1 MIINFNKLGTV
12 CEHNILAQ
20 VELVIEGYFDLARNT
35 TRPFSDHQTSVQDLT
50 YFHLPH
56 IVSY

>member
-1 MIINFNKLGTV
+1 MIRNFNKSGTV
-12 CEHNILAQ
+12 CKHNTLAQ
-20 VELVIEGYFDLARNT
+20 VELVIEGYFDLARNI
-35 TRPFSDHQTSVQDLT
+35 TRPFSDETSVQDLT